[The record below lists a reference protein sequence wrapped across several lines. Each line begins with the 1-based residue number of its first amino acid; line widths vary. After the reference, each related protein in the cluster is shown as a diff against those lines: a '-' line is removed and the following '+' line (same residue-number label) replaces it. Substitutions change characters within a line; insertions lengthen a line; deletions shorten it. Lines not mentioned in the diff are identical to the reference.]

1 MCLAQG
7 HKTVM
12 PVRLEP
18 AATRSQVKHSATALP
33 KKLVY
38 ALRTT
43 HQLKNVAKRMIIL
56 ECEGQCQGHQI

>member
-1 MCLAQG
+1 MRES
-7 HKTVM
+7 K
-12 PVRLEP
+12 
-18 AATRSQVKHSATALP
+18 

-43 HQLKNVAKRMIIL
+43 HQLNNITKLMKIF